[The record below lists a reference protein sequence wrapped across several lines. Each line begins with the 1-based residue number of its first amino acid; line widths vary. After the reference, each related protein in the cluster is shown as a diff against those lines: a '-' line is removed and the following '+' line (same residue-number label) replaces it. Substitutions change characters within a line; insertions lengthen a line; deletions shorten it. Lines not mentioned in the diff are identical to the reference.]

1 MMTAH
6 RESRWFPGTISY
18 VCAFL
23 HVRGNEETYE
33 PAQVKRLPTVSK
45 SAMMVKCSECNN

>member
-18 VCAFL
+18 V